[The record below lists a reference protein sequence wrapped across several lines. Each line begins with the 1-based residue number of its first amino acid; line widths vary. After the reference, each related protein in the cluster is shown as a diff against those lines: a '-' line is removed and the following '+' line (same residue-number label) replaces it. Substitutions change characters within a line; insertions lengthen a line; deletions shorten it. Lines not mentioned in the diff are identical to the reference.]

1 MPAQPSRPTQSS
13 DIQKHPARAYFQQL
27 YAASLGAVAGSGA
40 VERTIRIA
48 GFPIRLVFAGEAM
61 VSQVMRAL
69 RHLESGDQQPE
80 PDVTVYVWD
89 SATTGQPVPRPPWE
103 PDDHQPRGLIR
114 GFNSDGIYTA
124 NLPAMD
130 GFSMY
135 HAARGTAIH
144 WDADA
149 AAITYHERSF
159 PLRVIISWWG
169 ALHGL
174 QFAHAGAVGLTD
186 KGVIIVGKGG
196 SGKSTAALACLNSG
210 LLYASDDHVLIDTG
224 EQPHVYGLY
233 NSAKLHAHHIKR
245 LPELEQHVSN
255 AERLDTEKAL
265 MYIHEAFPE
274 QVSPGF
280 RIRAILVPEVD
291 PEADIRL
298 VPISGA
304 AALTALAPSSILLLP
319 GKDRQSF
326 RQLSNLVRQLPAY
339 KLQLGASIEQIPA
352 VIKELLV
359 KL

>member
-1 MPAQPSRPTQSS
+1 MPAQPSRLTQSS

-89 SATTGQPVPRPPWE
+89 SAT
-103 PDDHQPRGLIR
+103 I
-114 GFNSDGIYTA
+114 
-124 NLPAMD
+124 
-130 GFSMY
+130 
-135 HAARGTAIH
+135 
-144 WDADA
+144 
-149 AAITYHERSF
+149 
-159 PLRVIISWWG
+159 
-169 ALHGL
+169 
-174 QFAHAGAVGLTD
+174 
-186 KGVIIVGKGG
+186 
-196 SGKSTAALACLNSG
+196 
-210 LLYASDDHVLIDTG
+210 
-224 EQPHVYGLY
+224 
-233 NSAKLHAHHIKR
+233 
-245 LPELEQHVSN
+245 
-255 AERLDTEKAL
+255 
-265 MYIHEAFPE
+265 PE

-291 PEADIRL
+291 PEADTRL